1 MQAIVTTCTFKRMV
15 KAGNTNCWHRKKRQR
30 KTALKTVLLA
40 PKLQEF
46 NFFTLQ
52 ILITPRLPPK
62 ILHNHCFAFS
72 WDNCDTQEKWKTMV
86 KQFILG
92 KGGWGR
98 RAHKEYYKQCE
109 NSECHILLCC
119 LQQHICYEWKAKSD
133 TLKDFNNFIHAN
145 INLRIPSWYFISW
158 ASNFAK

>member
-15 KAGNTNCWHRKKRQR
+15 KAGNTNRWHRKKRQR

-119 LQQHICYEWKAKSD
+119 LQQHFCYEWKAKSD